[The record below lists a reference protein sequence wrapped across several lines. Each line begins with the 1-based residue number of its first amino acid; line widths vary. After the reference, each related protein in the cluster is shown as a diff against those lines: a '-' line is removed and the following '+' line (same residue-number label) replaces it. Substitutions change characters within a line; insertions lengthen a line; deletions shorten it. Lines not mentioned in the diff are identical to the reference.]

1 MGKKLGGILFILIL
15 GSVYT
20 LMILGIKNYTYPMI
34 SYHERIEFKSAI
46 LDAADIGYNED
57 NLEEIFDK
65 NIREVENEEFI
76 YYLSPSNLYIFEF
89 KGRGLWG
96 PIIGIITLNS
106 DLETIEGIQIIAH
119 EETPGLGGRIT
130 EEAFLTQFVK
140 KKRTPR
146 LEIILRK
153 KSTKNNE
160 VDAISGASMTSAA
173 LVDMINDS
181 VENLRKSIG
190 K

>member
-1 MGKKLGGILFILIL
+1 MAKKLRGILFILIL
-15 GSVYT
+15 GSVST
-20 LMILGIKNYTYPMI
+20 LTLLGIKNYTYPRI
-34 SYHERIEFKSAI
+34 SYNERVKFTSAI

-57 NLEEIFDK
+57 NLEETFNK
-65 NIREVENEEFI
+65 NIRVVENTEFI

-130 EEAFLTQFVK
+130 EEGFLSQFVK
-140 KKRTPR
+140 KKLTPR
-146 LEIILRK
+146 LEIVLRK